1 MEYGILIALGILLLL
16 CCAITVYAYCNAFYM
31 SSKRKAN
38 PPELPT
44 GEQYLPHRENTIR
57 LVADMR
63 AYPTER
69 VTIRSHDG
77 RVLSARYYHVRDG
90 APLEIQ
96 FHGYRSNPV
105 YDFCG
110 GSELTRARGY
120 NALMVD
126 QRSHGES
133 EGHSI
138 SFGLL
143 ERYDVK
149 SWAEYATERF
159 GKDCPILL
167 SGVSMGAATV
177 LMASAL
183 PLPENVIGII
193 ADCPYSSP
201 KAIIQKVC
209 RDMHFPVRLTYPF
222 ICLGARLFGGF
233 RLTKEGPVD
242 AVAQSRVPILVIHGE
257 DDRFVPCAMS
267 REIKAAAPDR
277 VQLETFPDAGHALSY
292 MLDPVRYRRVTE
304 DFLKDCMAKKA

>member
-1 MEYGILIALGILLLL
+1 MEIGILIAVCAIILL
-16 CCAITVYAYCNAFYM
+16 CIAITVYAYRQAFYI

-44 GEQYLPHRENTIR
+44 GKQYLPHRENTIR

-69 VTIRSHDG
+69 VTIRAFDG
-77 RVLSARYYHVRDG
+77 RLLSARYYHVRDG

-110 GSELTRARGY
+110 GSELTRARGF

-133 EGHSI
+133 EGNTI

-167 SGVSMGAATV
+167 TGVSMGAATV

-183 PLPENVIGII
+183 SLPENVIGII

-201 KAIIQKVC
+201 RAIIQKVC

-222 ICLGARLFGGF
+222 IRLAARLLGGF
-233 RLTKEGPVD
+233 SLTDEGPVS
-242 AVAQSRVPILVIHGE
+242 AVQESKVPILVIHGE
-257 DDRFVPCAMS
+257 DDRFVPCEMS
-267 REIKAAAPDR
+267 REIQAAAPDLVR
-277 VQLETFPDAGHALSY
+277 LETFPNAGHALSY
-292 MLDPVRYRRVTE
+292 MLDPMRYRRVTE
-304 DFLKDCMAKKA
+304 DFLRECMAKKA

>member
-1 MEYGILIALGILLLL
+1 MVAGLLIALGVILLL
-16 CCAITVYAYCNAFYM
+16 CIGITVYAYCNAFYI
-31 SSKRKAN
+31 SDKRKAN

-44 GEQYLPHRENTIR
+44 KAQYLPHRENTVR

-69 VTIRSHDG
+69 VTISSHDG
-77 RVLSARYYHVRDG
+77 KVLSARYYHVRDG

-110 GSELTRARGY
+110 GSELTRARGF

-133 EGHSI
+133 EGNTI

-149 SWAEYATERF
+149 SWVDYATERF

-167 SGVSMGAATV
+167 TGVSMGAATV

-201 KAIIQKVC
+201 RAIIQKVC

-222 ICLGARLFGGF
+222 IRLAARLLGGF
-233 RLTKEGPVD
+233 SLTDEGPVS
-242 AVAQSRVPILVIHGE
+242 AVRESKVPILVIHGE

-267 REIKAAAPDR
+267 REIQAAAPDR
-277 VQLETFPDAGHALSY
+277 VRLETFPEAGHALSY

-304 DFLKDCMAKKA
+304 DFLRECMAKKA